1 MQNHRAPI
9 ILEGQVYYDEG
20 KNAYLVVTKKNGEM
34 VSYTGQAFTGCPG
47 FRGRLEDEDFIL
59 KFQPV
64 DPADLTA
71 AEAAELLSFC
81 PQGTKLKI
89 GFIKED

>member
-20 KNAYLVVTKKNGEM
+20 KNAYLVVTKKLGEM
-34 VSYTGQAFTGCPG
+34 VSYTGQAFTGSLG
-47 FRGRLEDEDFIL
+47 FRGKLEDEEFVL

-64 DPADLTA
+64 DPSDLSA
-71 AEAAELLSFC
+71 GEAAELLSFC
-81 PQGTKLKI
+81 PPGTKLKI
-89 GFIKED
+89 GYIKED